1 MRTTDLAG
9 SLEAVL
15 TSPAVGTVQRFAPG
29 KAGVRFAAGL
39 ARRPRALARNGQQL
53 TGELAKVATGASRL
67 APSPQDRRFSDQAWR
82 DNPLLRRVLHAYL
95 AGARSADALLA
106 DAGLTGGDADRVRF
120 LVENLVEAA
129 SPSNNPLINPLA
141 WKAFVDTGGRN
152 AVSGVRNLLGD
163 LRSAPRVPAMVDS
176 TAFEVGANLAT
187 TPGEVVLRTE
197 LFELVQ
203 YAPQTETVRER
214 PVLLVPPT
222 INKYYVLDLAAGRSM
237 IEYLVQQGLQVFV
250 LSWRNPDPRH
260 AAWDANTYGAGILAA
275 LDAVEAITGT
285 DQTLL
290 TGICSGGILA
300 AMTLSHLQTT
310 GQEHRVAGLGLAV
323 TMLDQS
329 RSGVAGA
336 LLDPATAAAAV
347 AASKAR
353 GYLDGRVL
361 AEVFAWLRPSD
372 LIWNYWVNNYLLG
385 KKPPAFD
392 ILFWNSDTTRMT
404 AGLHRDFVE
413 LATTDGLVTGVAT
426 MLGTDVDLGKVMTDN
441 YIVAAVNDH
450 ICPWQACYRSTQL
463 FGGQSRF
470 VLSSGGHIA
479 AMVNPPTNPKAT
491 FHAAADTPASATDW
505 QAAATKQQ
513 GSWWEDLAAWLTDRA
528 GAERPAPTN
537 LGSPSHP
544 PLVAAPGTYV
554 YDN

>member
-9 SLEAVL
+9 SLKAVL

-53 TGELAKVATGASRL
+53 TGELAKVTTGASRL

-106 DAGLTGGDADRVRF
+106 DAGLTGGDADRIGF

-197 LFELVQ
+197 LFELIQ

-222 INKYYVLDLAAGRSM
+222 INS
-237 IEYLVQQGLQVFV
+237 
-250 LSWRNPDPRH
+250 
-260 AAWDANTYGAGILAA
+260 T
-275 LDAVEAITGT
+275 T
-285 DQTLL
+285 
-290 TGICSGGILA
+290 CSTWL
-300 AMTLSHLQTT
+300 
-310 GQEHRVAGLGLAV
+310 
-323 TMLDQS
+323 
-329 RSGVAGA
+329 
-336 LLDPATAAAAV
+336 PAAA
-347 AASKAR
+347 
-353 GYLDGRVL
+353 
-361 AEVFAWLRPSD
+361 
-372 LIWNYWVNNYLLG
+372 
-385 KKPPAFD
+385 
-392 ILFWNSDTTRMT
+392 
-404 AGLHRDFVE
+404 
-413 LATTDGLVTGVAT
+413 
-426 MLGTDVDLGKVMTDN
+426 
-441 YIVAAVNDH
+441 
-450 ICPWQACYRSTQL
+450 
-463 FGGQSRF
+463 
-470 VLSSGGHIA
+470 
-479 AMVNPPTNPKAT
+479 
-491 FHAAADTPASATDW
+491 
-505 QAAATKQQ
+505 
-513 GSWWEDLAAWLTDRA
+513 
-528 GAERPAPTN
+528 
-537 LGSPSHP
+537 
-544 PLVAAPGTYV
+544 
-554 YDN
+554 